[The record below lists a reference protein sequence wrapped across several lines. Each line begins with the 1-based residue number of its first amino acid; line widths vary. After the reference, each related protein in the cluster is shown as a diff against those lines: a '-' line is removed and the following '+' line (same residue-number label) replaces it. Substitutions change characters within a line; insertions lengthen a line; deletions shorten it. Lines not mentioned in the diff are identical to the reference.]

1 MEYRRMSEEM
11 SSQEV
16 HLLMKVLIPEAEV
29 KSYDRCRDTNCID
42 VTYCLYGQERVITFY
57 EDDIEN
63 ALDDVEMEGEKYYR
77 IYMIANGYS
86 CLWKTESQMEL
97 GEWFMKAGRD
107 IEECLKR
114 QEEKDKEL
122 QVLQKR
128 ADTILEEVLEDA
140 DAEAVRDKLLEFQKL
155 ELQVRE
161 RMKHTGYVLGASDAA
176 KMIHKTEGAIEVL
189 DLVTELEILVREYR
203 DIQSLLLVFGDG
215 IKESLGEYDVTKG
228 VYAIA
233 KAMEARNAAFQ
244 DLFGKIV
251 GE

>member
-97 GEWFMKAGRD
+97 GAWIMKAGRD
-107 IEECLKR
+107 IEERLKK

-122 QVLQKR
+122 QALQKR
-128 ADTILEEVLEDA
+128 ADTILEEVLE
-140 DAEAVRDKLLEFQKL
+140 EPQRNMKEFLLE
-155 ELQVRE
+155 
-161 RMKHTGYVLGASDAA
+161 
-176 KMIHKTEGAIEVL
+176 
-189 DLVTELEILVREYR
+189 
-203 DIQSLLLVFGDG
+203 
-215 IKESLGEYDVTKG
+215 
-228 VYAIA
+228 
-233 KAMEARNAAFQ
+233 EARRIQVKGSF
-244 DLFGKIV
+244 
-251 GE
+251 

>member
-1 MEYRRMSEEM
+1 
-11 SSQEV
+11 
-16 HLLMKVLIPEAEV
+16 MKVLIPEAEV

-42 VTYCLYGQERVITFY
+42 VTYCRYGQERVITFY

-97 GEWFMKAGRD
+97 GAWIMKAGRD
-107 IEECLKR
+107 IEERLKK

-122 QVLQKR
+122 QALQKR

-140 DAEAVRDKLLEFQKL
+140 DAEVVRDKLLEFQKV
-155 ELQVRE
+155 ELQVRG

-176 KMIHKTEGAIEVL
+176 EMIHKTEGAIEVL

-203 DIQSLLLVFGDG
+203 DIQSLLSVFGDG
-215 IKESLGEYDVTKG
+215 IKESLGEYDVTNG

-233 KAMEARNAAFQ
+233 KAMEARNTAFQ
-244 DLFGKIV
+244 ELFVKIV

>member
-77 IYMIANGYS
+77 
-86 CLWKTESQMEL
+86 WKTESQMEL
-97 GEWFMKAGRD
+97 GAWIMKAGRD
-107 IEECLKR
+107 IEERLKK

-122 QVLQKR
+122 QALQKR

-140 DAEAVRDKLLEFQKL
+140 DAEVVRDKLLEFQKV
-155 ELQVRE
+155 ELQVRG

-176 KMIHKTEGAIEVL
+176 EMIHKTEGAIEVL

-203 DIQSLLLVFGDG
+203 DIQSLLSVFGDG
-215 IKESLGEYDVTKG
+215 IKESLGEYDVTNG

-233 KAMEARNAAFQ
+233 KAMEARNTAFQ
-244 DLFGKIV
+244 ELFVKIV